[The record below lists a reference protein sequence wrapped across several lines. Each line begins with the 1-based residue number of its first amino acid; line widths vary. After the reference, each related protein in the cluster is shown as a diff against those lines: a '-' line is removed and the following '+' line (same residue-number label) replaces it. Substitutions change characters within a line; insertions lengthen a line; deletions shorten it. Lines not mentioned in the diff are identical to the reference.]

1 MYTSTGKFQATK
13 LQGNKWIMQATKKTW
28 ELGMEEKDRKCE
40 IRRQGVT
47 KQTGQ
52 YTKPMDEESTRK
64 KPGKYEG
71 AVFL

>member
-1 MYTSTGKFQATK
+1 
-13 LQGNKWIMQATKKTW
+13 
-28 ELGMEEKDRKCE
+28 MEEKDRKCE